1 MHHQR
6 QTAKRTANATDSII
20 DGKSKGMELTSSHQ
34 LVKPQFKQMIMIFAK
49 KKNDSNNN
57 IKTLFMNICIHYITG
72 SVIKSS

>member
-49 KKNDSNNN
+49 KKRQQQQQQDIVHEYLYSLYNWIS
-57 IKTLFMNICIHYITG
+57 Y
-72 SVIKSS
+72 